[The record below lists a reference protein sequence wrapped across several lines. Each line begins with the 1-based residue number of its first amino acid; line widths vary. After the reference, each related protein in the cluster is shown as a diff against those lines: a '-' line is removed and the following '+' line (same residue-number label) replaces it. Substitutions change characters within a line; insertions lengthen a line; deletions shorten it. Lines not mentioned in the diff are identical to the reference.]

1 MATFKDELLGW
12 CFLNVQLGIL
22 RFLSVSIPTQLFKI
36 AVDIFCLHTTLFVA
50 IVALKIFH
58 MQSTFPPHYHRFF
71 LFHQKVLIS
80 LLYIVLN
87 NVVIL
92 VGYLKSNSI
101 KVRSLCSTSKWRL
114 LKDDC
119 LDQIVSLEIATSF
132 PRTSVQSGILS
143 RHLYREKLRENRHLG
158 QSWDKFSIITFD
170 FLTGNAPQ
178 PKQWISLWPFFS
190 HGKITLLREVHKI
203 RRPVITCVRPWD
215 NCLGAAAGGISRQ
228 ISASFWAAK
237 KSLHT
242 IQTRIVPA
250 MYKRYFRKCNVDLSL
265 NKQFKSF

>member
-1 MATFKDELLGW
+1 M
-12 CFLNVQLGIL
+12 QLGIL

-92 VGYLKSNSI
+92 VGYLKSILI

-119 LDQIVSLEIATSF
+119 LGQIVSLEIATSF

-143 RHLYREKLRENRHLG
+143 RHLHREKIERKSSPWPIMG
-158 QSWDKFSIITFD
+158 QIFHHQFRFFTR
-170 FLTGNAPQ
+170 NAPQ
-178 PKQWISLWPFFS
+178 PK
-190 HGKITLLREVHKI
+190 
-203 RRPVITCVRPWD
+203 
-215 NCLGAAAGGISRQ
+215 A
-228 ISASFWAAK
+228 
-237 KSLHT
+237 
-242 IQTRIVPA
+242 
-250 MYKRYFRKCNVDLSL
+250 VDLSVAIFFSWKNNFITGGPQDPTTCDHL
-265 NKQFKSF
+265 CATMR

>member
-1 MATFKDELLGW
+1 
-12 CFLNVQLGIL
+12 
-22 RFLSVSIPTQLFKI
+22 
-36 AVDIFCLHTTLFVA
+36 
-50 IVALKIFH
+50 

-92 VGYLKSNSI
+92 VGYLKSILI

-119 LDQIVSLEIATSF
+119 LGQIVSLEIATSF

-143 RHLYREKLRENRHLG
+143 RHLHREKIERKSSPWPIMG
-158 QSWDKFSIITFD
+158 QIFHHQFRFFTR
-170 FLTGNAPQ
+170 NAPQ
-178 PKQWISLWPFFS
+178 PKAWPFFS

-250 MYKRYFRKCNVDLSL
+250 LYKRYFRKCNVDLSL

>member
-1 MATFKDELLGW
+1 M
-12 CFLNVQLGIL
+12 QLGIL

-92 VGYLKSNSI
+92 VGYLKSILI

-119 LDQIVSLEIATSF
+119 LGQIVSLEIATSF

-143 RHLYREKLRENRHLG
+143 RHLHREKIERKSSPWPIMG
-158 QSWDKFSIITFD
+158 QIFHHQFRFFTR
-170 FLTGNAPQ
+170 NAP
-178 PKQWISLWPFFS
+178 PTKSSGSLSGHFFLME
-190 HGKITLLREVHKI
+190 K
-203 RRPVITCVRPWD
+203 
-215 NCLGAAAGGISRQ
+215 
-228 ISASFWAAK
+228 
-237 KSLHT
+237 
-242 IQTRIVPA
+242 
-250 MYKRYFRKCNVDLSL
+250 
-265 NKQFKSF
+265 